1 MVTTVRL
8 SAEVDNK
15 LTMLAKETG
24 RTKSYYI
31 RELIE
36 NNIEDLVTKY
46 EILKDVEDYR
56 AGKLETLSLEEI
68 EKKHYEMED

>member
-8 SAEVDNK
+8 SAEVDSK

-36 NNIEDLVTKY
+36 ENIEDLVTKY

-56 AGKLETLSLEEI
+56 AGKLETMSLEEI